1 MENQN
6 NIEIILNSNHF
17 LPDWRQKELVN
28 WLITIVQP
36 LIGLQQL
43 AAKKTVVSP
52 LRCLPPIHM
61 S

>member
-1 MENQN
+1 MKNDN

-17 LPDWRQKELVN
+17 LPEWRQNELVN

-43 AAKKTVVSP
+43 AAKKIITNS
-52 LRCLPPIHM
+52 LKYLPPIHM